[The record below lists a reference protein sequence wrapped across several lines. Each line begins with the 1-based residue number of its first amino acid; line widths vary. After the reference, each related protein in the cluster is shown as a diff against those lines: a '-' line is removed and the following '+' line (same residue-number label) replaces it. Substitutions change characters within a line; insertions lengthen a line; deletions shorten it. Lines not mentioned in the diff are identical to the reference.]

1 LAARDESG
9 KVGTPEQ
16 PNRITPQSHAKQ
28 FDWTSRPPSLQILR
42 AQEVFYAL
50 LLFRPDQ
57 IMKTKTHLSIVV
69 CFLCVTPS
77 AFGQG
82 ALTPP
87 GPPAPAMKSLAQI
100 EPRAPISS
108 LPFSINGSGSYYLT
122 TNLVTTSGS
131 ISIFAEN
138 VTLDLN
144 GFTIDGS
151 SNAPFAI
158 VGYSCNNLTVRNG
171 TFRGFA
177 TGGTAVDGRTAACR
191 FENVQLAVNNGVG
204 LWCGAGSTFLNCTF
218 SSNSPAQTI
227 YAPGGGCVMENCIF
241 VGNATPMQLGAGSVV
256 SSCTLSNNSGTASLG
271 AGCKISGCTM
281 VGNNNTG
288 LVTGDGCVVLDCVA
302 RGNSFYGLA
311 MGNGCTIKD
320 CIAQQNAQRG
330 ISCKS
335 NCIVSACLIVSN
347 GNIGMFADLGSTVN
361 GCISKD
367 NTGDG
372 IQITDRCLV
381 TGNYCD
387 HNSSSGIHA
396 LGGSNRIQGNS
407 FIANVQ
413 NGLKADGIANLVIQ
427 NSARGNGTNYNLVA
441 NNNVGP
447 IVLAPAS
454 GAIAGSTGGAG
465 VGTTD
470 PWANFSY

>member
-1 LAARDESG
+1 MARHLFLKAAFRSEPSG
-9 KVGTPEQ
+9 
-16 PNRITPQSHAKQ
+16 
-28 FDWTSRPPSLQILR
+28 
-42 AQEVFYAL
+42 YASKLMKKMSTKIQLLTVIL
-50 LLFRPDQ
+50 LLTGMR
-57 IMKTKTHLSIVV
+57 HL
-69 CFLCVTPS
+69 LL
-77 AFGQG
+77 AQG
-82 ALTPP
+82 SLTPP
-87 GPPAPAMKSLAQI
+87 GAPAPTMKSLDQI
-100 EPRAPISS
+100 EPRTPISS
-108 LPFSINGSGSYYLT
+108 LPFGVNSSGSYYLT
-122 TNLVTTSGS
+122 TNLVATPGA

-144 GFTIDGS
+144 GFTIDGL
-151 SNAPFAI
+151 SNAPFAVI
-158 VGYSCNNLTVRNG
+158 VYSGKNLTVRNG
-171 TFRGFA
+171 TIRGFSS
-177 TGGTAVDGRTAACR
+177 GGTAVDGRSTICR
-191 FENVQLAVNNGVG
+191 FEGVQLTMNAGTG
-204 LWCGAGSTFLNCTF
+204 LWCGVGSSFFNCSFSSNIAAQAISVSGGACVVENCTF
-218 SSNSPAQTI
+218 
-227 YAPGGGCVMENCIF
+227 
-241 VGNATPMQLGAGSVV
+241 VGNNIPMQLGAGSVV

-271 AGCKISGCTM
+271 PGSKMTGCTM

-311 MGNGCTIKD
+311 VGNGCTIKD
-320 CIAQQNAQRG
+320 CIAEQNAQRG

-335 NCIVSACLIVSN
+335 NCIVSACLVVSN
-347 GNIGMFADLGSTVN
+347 SNIGMFADLGSTIN

-372 IQITDRCLV
+372 IQITDRCFV

-387 HNSSSGIHA
+387 HNSTSGIHA
-396 LGGSNRIQGNS
+396 LGGSNRLQGNS

-413 NGLKADGIANLVIQ
+413 NGLKADSLANLIIQ

-447 IVLAPAS
+447 IVAAPAS